1 MSNQFS
7 NFKNTIKEFLKLDEE
22 IRSLSRAKAD
32 RLRIREK
39 LSKEITGYYKQN
51 NIHSLD
57 LNLDDG
63 KQQLELVESTR
74 HPSVNQKFL
83 REALAKY
90 CNNDKI
96 VDNMIEHILQE
107 REQVSSVSFKLKRV
121 IPTGKKPKNETDA
134 MSLIKANEKNKIQER
149 FNKLAEYAIMKDGIE
164 PMKQKETNQLK
175 IENFK
180 EISMVPLTENIKK
193 ENIHKENKT
202 EPRVETRMVQK
213 EVKEVKEVKVRTI
226 SIGREVEEEEI
237 EYDSDTTTYTENT
250 EYTDTDYKNNEE
262 NEDEEV
268 DLDNIPTEETGYSEP
283 PPQLDEPLNKNN
295 SIKNIISKR
304 LDTIEQDKFVGAIPT
319 PKIQLPQQ
327 QQPIKNEIKTP
338 IIILKELELKALDG
352 WKILDTHSQ
361 KYPVL
366 GRWLLIQKEK
376 MKLLKS
382 KEQLKPEQFTQMI
395 SKIKIAEKEIE
406 NITFPDEINKIRTDI
421 LKYIQY
427 RFK

>member
-1 MSNQFS
+1 
-7 NFKNTIKEFLKLDEE
+7 
-22 IRSLSRAKAD
+22 
-32 RLRIREK
+32 
-39 LSKEITGYYKQN
+39 
-51 NIHSLD
+51 
-57 LNLDDG
+57 
-63 KQQLELVESTR
+63 
-74 HPSVNQKFL
+74 
-83 REALAKY
+83 
-90 CNNDKI
+90 
-96 VDNMIEHILQE
+96 
-107 REQVSSVSFKLKRV
+107 
-121 IPTGKKPKNETDA
+121 
-134 MSLIKANEKNKIQER
+134 
-149 FNKLAEYAIMKDGIE
+149 
-164 PMKQKETNQLK
+164 MKQKETNQLK

-193 ENIHKENKT
+193 ENIQKENKI
-202 EPRVETRMVQK
+202 EPRIVQKEIK

-250 EYTDTDYKNNEE
+250 EYTDTDYKE

-268 DLDNIPTEETGYSEP
+268 DLDNIPTEETGYTEP

-304 LDTIEQDKFVGAIPT
+304 LDTMEQEKFVGAIPT
-319 PKIQLPQQ
+319 PKIQQQ
-327 QQPIKNEIKTP
+327 QIQQPIKNEIKTP

>member
-22 IRSLSRAKAD
+22 IRSLSRAKSD

-57 LNLDDG
+57 LNLDEG

-83 REALAKY
+83 RQALAKY

-96 VDNMIEHILQE
+96 VDNMIEHILEE

-121 IPTGKKPKNETDA
+121 IPSGKRPKNETDA
-134 MSLIKANEKNKIQER
+134 MTLIKSTEKNKIQER

-164 PMKQKETNQLK
+164 PMKQTKENNSLK

-180 EISMVPLTENIKK
+180 EVIMVPLK
-193 ENIHKENKT
+193 ENIQKENI
-202 EPRVETRMVQK
+202 QK
-213 EVKEVKEVKVRTI
+213 ENQNDKKELRSELRIEQKIKEVKVRTI
-226 SIGREVEEEEI
+226 SIGREVEEEQI
-237 EYDSDTTTYTENT
+237 EYDSDYSDTTTVCTDNTYTT
-250 EYTDTDYKNNEE
+250 EYTDGNDDNNE
-262 NEDEEV
+262 EEV
-268 DLDNIPTEETGYSEP
+268 DLDNIPTEETGYTEP
-283 PPQLDEPLNKNN
+283 PPQLDEPLDKKN

-304 LDTIEQDKFVGAIPT
+304 LDTMEPEKFVGSIPT
-319 PKIQLPQQ
+319 PQPQS
-327 QQPIKNEIKTP
+327 QPIKDQTT
-338 IIILKELELKALDG
+338 ILKDLELKALDS
-352 WKILDTHSQ
+352 WKVLDTHSQ

-366 GRWLLIQKEK
+366 GKWLVIQKEK

-382 KEQLKPEQFTQMI
+382 KEQMKPEQFTQMVN
-395 SKIKIAEKEIE
+395 KIKLSEKEIE
-406 NITFPDEINKIRTDI
+406 KIVFPDNINKIRMDI

>member
-22 IRSLSRAKAD
+22 IRSLSRAKSD

-57 LNLDDG
+57 LNLDEG

-83 REALAKY
+83 RQALAKY

-96 VDNMIEHILQE
+96 VDNMIEHILEE

-121 IPTGKKPKNETDA
+121 IPSGKRPKNETDA
-134 MSLIKANEKNKIQER
+134 MTLIKATEKNKIQER

-164 PMKQKETNQLK
+164 PMKQTKESNSLK

-180 EISMVPLTENIKK
+180 EVVMVPLKENIQK
-193 ENIHKENKT
+193 ENIHKENQNDKK
-202 EPRVETRMVQK
+202 ELRSELRIEQK
-213 EVKEVKEVKVRTI
+213 IKEVKVRTI
-226 SIGREVEEEEI
+226 SIGREVEEEQI
-237 EYDSDTTTYTENT
+237 EYDSDYSDTTTVCTDNTYTT
-250 EYTDTDYKNNEE
+250 EYTDGNDDNNE
-262 NEDEEV
+262 EEV
-268 DLDNIPTEETGYSEP
+268 DLDNIPTEETGYTEP
-283 PPQLDEPLNKNN
+283 PPQLDEPLDKKN

-304 LDTIEQDKFVGAIPT
+304 LDTIEPEKFVGSIPT
-319 PKIQLPQQ
+319 PQS
-327 QQPIKNEIKTP
+327 QPIKDQIT
-338 IIILKELELKALDG
+338 ILKDLELKALDS
-352 WKILDTHSQ
+352 WKVLDTHSQ

-366 GRWLLIQKEK
+366 GKWLLIQKEK

-382 KEQLKPEQFTQMI
+382 KEQMKAEQFTQI
-395 SKIKIAEKEIE
+395 INKIKISEKEIE
-406 NITFPDEINKIRTDI
+406 KTVFPDNINKIRMDI

>member
-22 IRSLSRAKAD
+22 IRSLSRAKTD

-121 IPTGKKPKNETDA
+121 MPTGKKTKNETDA
-134 MSLIKANEKNKIQER
+134 MTLIKANEKNKIQER

-164 PMKQKETNQLK
+164 PMKQKETSQLK

-202 EPRVETRMVQK
+202 EPRVVQKEVKEIK

-250 EYTDTDYKNNEE
+250 EYTDTDYKNNED
-262 NEDEEV
+262 NDDEEV
-268 DLDNIPTEETGYSEP
+268 DLDNIPTEETGYTEP

-304 LDTIEQDKFVGAIPT
+304 LDTIEQEKFVGSIPI
-319 PKIQLPQQ
+319 PKTQ
-327 QQPIKNEIKTP
+327 QQPIKEEIKTST
-338 IIILKELELKALDG
+338 IILKELELKALDG
-352 WKILDTHSQ
+352 WKVLDTHSP
-361 KYPVL
+361 KYPSL

-376 MKLLKS
+376 MKILKS
-382 KEQLKPEQFTQMI
+382 KEQLKPEQFIQMI
-395 SKIKIAEKEIE
+395 SKIKIEEKEIE
-406 NITFPDEINKIRTDI
+406 KTTLPDNINKIRIDI

>member
-22 IRSLSRAKAD
+22 IRSLSRAKSD

-57 LNLDDG
+57 LNLDEG

-83 REALAKY
+83 RQALAKY

-96 VDNMIEHILQE
+96 VDNMIEHILEE

-121 IPTGKKPKNETDA
+121 IPSGKRPKNETDA
-134 MSLIKANEKNKIQER
+134 MTLIKATEKNKIQER

-164 PMKQKETNQLK
+164 PMKQTKESNSLK

-180 EISMVPLTENIKK
+180 EVSMVPLKENHNDKK
-193 ENIHKENKT
+193 EIRKEPGI
-202 EPRVETRMVQK
+202 EQK
-213 EVKEVKEVKVRTI
+213 IKEVKEVKVRTI
-226 SIGREVEEEEI
+226 SIGREVEEEKI
-237 EYDSDTTTYTENT
+237 EYDSDYSDTTTVCTDNTYTT
-250 EYTDTDYKNNEE
+250 EYTDGNDE
-262 NEDEEV
+262 EEV
-268 DLDNIPTEETGYSEP
+268 DLDNIPTEETGYTEP
-283 PPQLDEPLNKNN
+283 PPQLDEPLDKKN

-304 LDTIEQDKFVGAIPT
+304 LDTMEPEKFVGSIPT
-319 PKIQLPQQ
+319 PQPQP
-327 QQPIKNEIKTP
+327 QPIKEQMT
-338 IIILKELELKALDG
+338 ILKDLELKALES

-366 GRWLLIQKEK
+366 GKWLVIQKEK

-382 KEQLKPEQFTQMI
+382 KEQMKPEQFTQMFN
-395 SKIKIAEKEIE
+395 KIKISEKEIE
-406 NITFPDEINKIRTDI
+406 KTVFPDNINKIRIDI